1 MPVPFLAP
9 LLGSMLGTSVAAGA
23 GAAAAAGG
31 AAAGGGVLSS
41 LLGAGAAGGAASGI
55 GGLLSSAVPS
65 ALGAGL
71 ATAAAGG
78 DENEILQNALGFG
91 VGSMAMPGL
100 QQGLSSATKP
110 AAEGVAN
117 AMAPDALAQAP
128 ETSLRPQARPSNLGS
143 APAEAEAAAAGGGGG
158 IEGMDAMKAMGQAS
172 QNAEPEVETAMS
184 SPAALTPAPMN
195 LASGPQGNGDRL
207 GGGAP
212 AAPQPVNVAGS
223 AAPTTVPIVGA
234 PQDERMRAAE
244 GGLMSAAAQRNM
256 KLPVDQLPNL
266 SSREEAYKMAMRARN
281 MYAVGG
287 FVEGPGTGTSDDIDS
302 VILQNGEPVQK
313 ALLSDGE
320 FVMTAKAVE
329 GAGGGDRGKGAA
341 NMYKL
346 MQEFEKRMS

>member
-23 GAAAAAGG
+23 GAAAAGG
-31 AAAGGGVLSS
+31 AAAGGGFLSS

-91 VGSMAMPGL
+91 IGSMAMPGL

-110 AAEGVAN
+110 VAEGVAN
-117 AMAPDALAQAP
+117 AMAPEGLAQAP
-128 ETSLRPQARPSNLGS
+128 ATSLRPQARPGNLGS
-143 APAEAEAAAAGGGGG
+143 APAEAAAAGGGGG
-158 IEGMDAMKAMGQAS
+158 MEGMDAMKAMGQAS
-172 QNAEPEVETAMS
+172 QNAEPEVKTTMS

-244 GGLMSAAAQRNM
+244 GGLMSVAAQRNM
-256 KLPVDQLPNL
+256 ELPVDQLPNL
-266 SSREEAYKMAMRARN
+266 SNREEAYKMAMRARN

-287 FVEGPGTGTSDDIDS
+287 LVEGPGTGTSDDIDA
-302 VILQNGEPVQK
+302 VIMQNGEPVQE

-341 NMYKL
+341 KMYEL
-346 MQEFEKRMS
+346 MQQFEKRMS

>member
-23 GAAAAAGG
+23 GAAAAGG
-31 AAAGGGVLSS
+31 AAAGGGFLSS

-91 VGSMAMPGL
+91 IGSMAMPGL

-110 AAEGVAN
+110 VAEGVAN
-117 AMAPDALAQAP
+117 AMAPEGLAQAP
-128 ETSLRPQARPSNLGS
+128 ATSLRPQARPGNLGS
-143 APAEAEAAAAGGGGG
+143 APAEAAAAGGGGG
-158 IEGMDAMKAMGQAS
+158 MEGMDAMKAMGQAS
-172 QNAEPEVETAMS
+172 QNAEPEVKTTMS
-184 SPAALTPAPMN
+184 SPAAMTPAPMN
-195 LASGPQGNGDRL
+195 LASGPQGGGRL
-207 GGGAP
+207 GEGAP
-212 AAPQPVNVAGS
+212 PAPQPVTAGGGG
-223 AAPTTVPIVGA
+223 APTTVPVVGA

-244 GGLMSAAAQRNM
+244 GGLMSVAAQRNM
-256 KLPVDQLPNL
+256 ELPVDQLPNL
-266 SSREEAYKMAMRARN
+266 SNREEAYKMAMRARN

-287 FVEGPGTGTSDDIDS
+287 LVEGPGTGTSDDIDA
-302 VILQNGEPVQK
+302 VIMQNGEPVQE

-341 NMYKL
+341 KMYEL
-346 MQEFEKRMS
+346 MQQFEKRMS